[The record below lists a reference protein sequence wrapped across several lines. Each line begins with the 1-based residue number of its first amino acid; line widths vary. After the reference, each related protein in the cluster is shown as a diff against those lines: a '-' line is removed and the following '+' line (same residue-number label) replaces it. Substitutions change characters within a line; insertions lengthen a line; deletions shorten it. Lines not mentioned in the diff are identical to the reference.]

1 MSLFTHLERS
11 HRWATACLGL
21 GLAAV
26 MLTTAACGSGSKTRP
41 PESMQAVEFFDFSS
55 LEEMVAASDVVV
67 EGTVVS
73 ASMGRVVGS
82 EDPIQFLELELAV
95 ERVIYGAPPT
105 GDSATLLIEESTG
118 SIEGPDS
125 GGRYGSQLGDH
136 GYYFLGW
143 KDGLPYYY
151 MLNSEA
157 RFLIRDGA
165 VEVSVPAGYAPDEW
179 ALILER
185 LTPEELLAHIEQAA
199 DAVGESSVGGG
210 VSPSA

>member
-1 MSLFTHLERS
+1 
-11 HRWATACLGL
+11 
-21 GLAAV
+21 
-26 MLTTAACGSGSKTRP
+26 
-41 PESMQAVEFFDFSS
+41 MQAVEPFDFSS

-73 ASMGRVVGS
+73 ASMGRIVGS

-95 ERVIYGAPPT
+95 ERVIYGTPPT

-118 SIEGPDS
+118 STEGSDS

-143 KDGLPYYY
+143 KDELPYY

-157 RFLIRDGA
+157 RFLIEDGA
-165 VEVSVPAGYAPDEW
+165 VEASSPAGYAPDEW
-179 ALILER
+179 ALALER
-185 LTPEELLAHIEQAA
+185 LTPEELSVRLEQVA
-199 DAVGESSVGGG
+199 DAVSGGSV
-210 VSPSA
+210 SITPSASP

>member
-1 MSLFTHLERS
+1 M
-11 HRWATACLGL
+11 
-21 GLAAV
+21 V
-26 MLTTAACGSGSKTRP
+26 VLTTTACGSDSGAP
-41 PESMQAVEFFDFSS
+41 PPGNMRAVELFDFGS
-55 LEEMVAASDVVV
+55 LEEMVSASDVVV
-67 EGTVVS
+67 EGIVVS
-73 ASMGRVVGS
+73 ASPGRVVGS

-105 GDSATLLIEESTG
+105 GDAATLLIEESPG

-165 VEVSVPAGYAPDEW
+165 VEASVPAGYAPDEW
-179 ALILER
+179 ALTLER
-185 LTPEELLAHIEQAA
+185 LTPEELLVRIEQAA
-199 DAVGESSVGGG
+199 DAVGEGSAGGG
-210 VSPSA
+210 VSPSALAPGGA